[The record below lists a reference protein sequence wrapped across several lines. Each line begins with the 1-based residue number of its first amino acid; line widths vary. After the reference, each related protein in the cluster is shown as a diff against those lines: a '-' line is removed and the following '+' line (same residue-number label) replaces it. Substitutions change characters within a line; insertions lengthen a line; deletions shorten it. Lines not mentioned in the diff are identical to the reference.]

1 MPTHIPA
8 LAPNDLE
15 IALQRIDMLAIDPAA
30 KRQLKAMLK
39 AASNPDTEKI
49 ETILKT
55 LPKARQEEIQRIFDE
70 IATRQQAQIDEAN
83 RRLLLLGLLTL
94 GGLLTSY
101 LLTTDQQALTAGQL
115 FEQSKRVWLSAI
127 QDEIDYVGVNA
138 RAQGPN
144 GVDYDYLRQMCDDD
158 AVSITATYNRDI
170 ERRINKLYEEFPN
183 ASKEFYIQSLR
194 AWAEDRSGY
203 KGIQIA
209 ANTEFKVREY
219 AKRRFAEENYP
230 VTTKWIF
237 VGPAPT
243 CEDCTTRFAAGIVDF
258 QYTLDF
264 PTPRHVACPH
274 SYRPIRKPK
283 NIDVSNLWVG

>member
-8 LAPNDLE
+8 LAPNDLA
-15 IALQRIDMLAIDPAA
+15 IALQRIDMLAIDPSA

-70 IATRQQAQIDEAN
+70 IAARQQAQIDEAN

-144 GVDYDYLRQMCDDD
+144 GVDYDYLRQMADDD
-158 AVSITATYNRDI
+158 AASITATYNRDI
-170 ERRINKLYEEFPN
+170 EKRINKLFDEFPN
-183 ASKEFYIQSLR
+183 ASKEFYVQSLR

-209 ANTEFKVREY
+209 ANTEFKVRDY
-219 AKRRFAEENYP
+219 ARSRFREMNYAEE
-230 VTTKWIF
+230 TRF
-237 VGPAPT
+237 VFTGPAPT
-243 CEDCTTRFAAGIVDF
+243 CSRCVKLFAAGIVDF
-258 QYTLDF
+258 AFVRATEI
-264 PTPRHVACPH
+264 PVHINCPH
-274 SYRPIRKPK
+274 FFKPVRKPK
-283 NIDVSNLWVG
+283 IDPSNLWVG

>member
-70 IATRQQAQIDEAN
+70 IAARQQAQIDEAN

-144 GVDYDYLRQMCDDD
+144 GVDYDYLRQMAEDD
-158 AVSITATYNRDI
+158 AASITATYNRDI

-194 AWAEDRSGY
+194 AWAEDRAGW

-219 AKRRFAEENYP
+219 AKRRFAKENFAKE
-230 VTTKWIF
+230 TRFIF
-237 VGPAPT
+237 TGPPAT
-243 CEDCTTRFAAGIVDF
+243 CEDCVKRFAAGIVDF
-258 QYTLDF
+258 AYKDEY
-264 PTPRHVACPH
+264 PCPRHPNCPH
-274 SYRPIRKPK
+274 HWKPVRKPK
-283 NIDVSNLWVG
+283 VDAANLWVG

>member
-70 IATRQQAQIDEAN
+70 IAARQQAQIDEAN

-138 RAQGPN
+138 RALGPN
-144 GVDYDYLRQMCDDD
+144 GVDYDYLRAMAEDD
-158 AVSITATYNRDI
+158 AASITATYNRDI
-170 ERRINKLYEEFPN
+170 ERRITKLFDEFPN

-194 AWAEDRSGY
+194 AWAEDRAGW
-203 KGIQIA
+203 KGVSIA
-209 ANTEFKVREY
+209 FNTEAKTREY
-219 AKRRFAEENYP
+219 ARSRFREMNYAAETRY
-230 VTTKWIF
+230 VFT
-237 VGPAPT
+237 GPPPT
-243 CEDCTTRFAAGIVDF
+243 CEKCVKLFAAGICDLTYINNHPAPVH
-258 QYTLDF
+258 
-264 PTPRHVACPH
+264 PNCPH
-274 SYRPIRKPK
+274 FWKPVRKPK
-283 NIDVSNLWVG
+283 VDAANPWVG